1 MEQGMKQQRGAALVI
16 VLALLTGALVVGVS
30 GMQSSLIDERLAG
43 NYRASAQAQM
53 NAEQAAALALV
64 QSYNESDAQRN
75 WDNLKEN
82 YSVNSVEDVKK
93 LRYVDVDGENLTG
106 KENCDF
112 TSTDKAK
119 DECFHFPLDIS
130 GEKYWV
136 AFGAVIKESAVI
148 SQHTVLIKLQ
158 GGVTSSFPT
167 QEIIDKFKEYG
178 ILSGDEVD
186 LDVEHGKLKFSG
198 RIHGNGNNGGD
209 KEDWEEDD
217 VVLVGEDSS
226 FSTGASKKIDVPD
239 FDFEDFFVRV
249 NDGYLI
255 GNVPGDSGCDI
266 ESSRNLNNETQYCS
280 KNVDL
285 DGGVTITD
293 STVYFNDDVDVDGSL
308 AISNSTIYFDKEVEI
323 DGALTIVNSTIIS
336 RDDIDFGDDDNPGG
350 LALTNVVM
358 VSGKD
363 IDIDASYSPTLE
375 NVLVMAQGEIEIDL
389 KKDARINGGWF
400 YSGDDGDNDDDD
412 GADLEVDI
420 EDSPEMIFCGA
431 LMARGDVDFDANP
444 SIKRFD
450 SSGRNGCPEFGDFD
464 GLLEGDSSEWEF
476 EAWE

>member
-1 MEQGMKQQRGAALVI
+1 MKTKQQGAALVI
-16 VLALLTGALVVGVS
+16 VLALMTGALVVGVS

-53 NAEQAAALALV
+53 NAEQAAGEAATLGSQKYSTMSEFANDKG
-64 QSYNESDAQRN
+64 SN
-75 WDNLKEN
+75 WDELGLD
-82 YSVNSVEDVKK
+82 EDDWQDELTK
-93 LRYVDVDGENLTG
+93 LRYEEDVLKEMSDREDNLCGEGENV
-106 KENCDF
+106 
-112 TSTDKAK
+112 
-119 DECFHFPLDIS
+119 CFYFPLQVGSDN
-130 GEKYWV
+130 YMV
-136 AFGAVIKESAVI
+136 AFGAVIKEGAVI
-148 SQHTVLIKLQ
+148 SQHVVLVKLQ

-167 QEIIDKFKEYG
+167 QEIIDKFREYG

-186 LDVEHGKLKFSG
+186 IDVENGKLKFSG
-198 RIHGNGNNGGD
+198 RIHGDGNNGGD
-209 KEDWEEDD
+209 KEGWEEDD
-217 VVLVGEDSS
+217 VILEGEGSA
-226 FSTGASKKIDVPD
+226 FSTGASEKVDVPD

-280 KNVDL
+280 KNVDI

-323 DGALTIVNSTIIS
+323 DGALTVVNSTIIS

-389 KKDARINGGWF
+389 KKDAQINGGWF
-400 YSGDDGDNDDDD
+400 YSGDDG
-412 GADLEVDI
+412 AHLEVDI

-431 LMARGDVDFDANP
+431 LMARGDVDFDADP
-444 SIKRFD
+444 PIKRFN

-464 GLLEGDSSEWEF
+464 GLLEGDSGELKFDEWE
-476 EAWE
+476 

>member
-1 MEQGMKQQRGAALVI
+1 MGQGMKQQRGAALVI

-53 NAEQAAALALV
+53 NAEQAAAQAL
-64 QSYNESDAQRN
+64 QKLGEYDAQVGK
-75 WDNLKEN
+75 DNLDELGLDET
-82 YSVNSVEDVKK
+82 SSFEDVKQ
-93 LRYVDVDGENLTG
+93 LRYDDVDDENLTG

-130 GEKYWV
+130 GEKYWA
-136 AFGAVIKESAVI
+136 AFGAVIKEGEVI
-148 SQHTVLIKLQ
+148 SQHVVLVKLA
-158 GGVTSSFPT
+158 GFGAFPGA
-167 QEIIDKFKEYG
+167 EIAEKFNNYG

-186 LDVEHGKLKFSG
+186 LDVENGKLKFSG

-255 GNVPGDSGCDI
+255 GNVPGGSGCDI

-464 GLLEGDSSEWEF
+464 GLLEGDSSELKFNEWK
-476 EAWE
+476 